1 VSLHVDDLVELTAE
15 RPVAGGRML
24 ARHEGQVV
32 LVAGAIPAERVRA
45 RISRVAKQVAW
56 ADTVDVLAASGD
68 RRAAFCDPLCGGTGY
83 AHIAY
88 ERQLR
93 LKGEVIA
100 DAFQRLA
107 KRPLEQP
114 PSVRSSPDRG
124 YRMRARLHVRAG
136 RATFFREGSHS
147 TCDPRTTGQLR
158 ADAVDAADAVLDAL
172 KDRAGDCEAVV
183 VAENVA
189 GTERALHLE
198 PRPEAGLDDLA
209 IALPAGA
216 TGVTTVAASP
226 AQHRPGASE
235 AIVIVALA
243 GRPTIVD
250 SARDLLGDQAAIDRS
265 LTWTRH
271 AASFFQANRFLVGA
285 LVQRVLEAAAG
296 ESCVDLYAGVGLFS
310 AALAAGGA
318 RVVAVEG
325 DSVSTADLRINA
337 APWVDRLRVAA
348 MPVERFLRS
357 PGIAPPDVVVL
368 DPPRTGVD
376 ARALNSL
383 LEWGVRRV
391 VYVSCDPPTM
401 ARDAARLFG
410 AGYGLQAIDAFDL
423 FPNTPHVEAVGVFEK

>member
-1 VSLHVDDLVELTAE
+1 
-15 RPVAGGRML
+15 
-24 ARHEGQVV
+24 
-32 LVAGAIPAERVRA
+32 
-45 RISRVAKQVAW
+45 
-56 ADTVDVLAASGD
+56 
-68 RRAAFCDPLCGGTGY
+68 
-83 AHIAY
+83 
-88 ERQLR
+88 
-93 LKGEVIA
+93 
-100 DAFQRLA
+100 
-107 KRPLEQP
+107 
-114 PSVRSSPDRG
+114 
-124 YRMRARLHVRAG
+124 
-136 RATFFREGSHS
+136 
-147 TCDPRTTGQLR
+147 
-158 ADAVDAADAVLDAL
+158 
-172 KDRAGDCEAVV
+172 

-198 PRPEAGLDDLA
+198 PRPEARLDDLT

-216 TGVTTVAASP
+216 TGVTTIAASP
-226 AQHRPGASE
+226 PQRRPGTSE
-235 AIVIVALA
+235 PIAIVALA

-250 SARDLLGDQAAIDRS
+250 SARDLLGDQSGIDRS

-325 DSVSTADLRINA
+325 DAVSTADLRINA
-337 APWVDRLRVAA
+337 APWADRLRVAA

-357 PGIAPPDVVVL
+357 PGLAPPDVVVL

-383 LEWGVRRV
+383 LEWGVRRL

-401 ARDAARLFG
+401 ARDARRLLDG
-410 AGYGLQAIDAFDL
+410 GYRLLSLRGFDL
-423 FPNTPHVEAVGVFEK
+423 FPNTPHVETMGVFELC